1 MYDVCVCTL
10 MYRMSIQVTV
20 CMYIDCVGTE
30 FDSNAGKIKASMLL

>member
-1 MYDVCVCTL
+1 MYAVCVCTL
-10 MYRMSIQVTV
+10 MYLCIQVTV